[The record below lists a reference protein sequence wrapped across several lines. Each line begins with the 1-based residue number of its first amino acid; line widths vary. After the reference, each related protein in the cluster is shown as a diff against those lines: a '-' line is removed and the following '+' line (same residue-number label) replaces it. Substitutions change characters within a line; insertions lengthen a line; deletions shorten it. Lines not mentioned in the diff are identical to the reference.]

1 MPAGKVTTYTNT
13 LTQKRGVTDLIS
25 TIDPMDVPLLN
36 ALGYSPANIK
46 KFRLVNFPST
56 MYEWLEDAYS
66 ARNASA
72 AASVTQLTNDTTY
85 TALVVTSGEGVK
97 FQVGDVMALDS
108 ELVWVSS
115 ISTDTL
121 TITRGFGGTT
131 QATHASTVTVTLR
144 TRARVEGADA
154 NDSPTT
160 NPTSSYNY
168 TQILQKTINVTRTR
182 QKVSQYG
189 IENEYD
195 YQTQKA
201 MEELAVLCNNIAYYG
216 KRAAGSASA
225 ARGAGGLT
233 QFITTNVNALSSTP
247 ALTQKHIEDGVED
260 CWDFGGKPD
269 LLVCGAWGN
278 KKIRD
283 MYAPHV
289 RTERDDTRGGILI
302 DKILVPPVGWVD
314 LLTDR
319 NCQTNYLYI
328 LEADKVGW
336 IPFDEFTQSELSQ
349 TGDAAKGEVVG
360 EYGFV
365 TMNEKAHAIISG
377 FSTSK

>member
-13 LTQKRGVTDLIS
+13 LAQKRGVTDLIS

-36 ALGYSPANIK
+36 ALGYGSANIK

-56 MYEWLEDAYS
+56 MYEWLEDTYS
-66 ARNASA
+66 AGNASA

-97 FQVGDVMALDS
+97 FQVGDVLALDS

-160 NPTSSYNY
+160 NPTSGYNY

-189 IENEYD
+189 IEDEYD

-201 MEELAVLCNNIAYYG
+201 MEELAVLGNNIAYYG

-225 ARGAGGLT
+225 ARGAGGGKISKRCFEGVQPCDNRCNSHRVLLW
-233 QFITTNVNALSSTP
+233 VSSRQ
-247 ALTQKHIEDGVED
+247 AKHGNFHVSIFNSNTD
-260 CWDFGGKPD
+260 CASAGLPTFCIGKTYT
-269 LLVCGAWGN
+269 
-278 KKIRD
+278 K
-283 MYAPHV
+283 HS
-289 RTERDDTRGGILI
+289 
-302 DKILVPPVGWVD
+302 
-314 LLTDR
+314 
-319 NCQTNYLYI
+319 
-328 LEADKVGW
+328 KVASR
-336 IPFDEFTQSELSQ
+336 Q
-349 TGDAAKGEVVG
+349 
-360 EYGFV
+360 
-365 TMNEKAHAIISG
+365 
-377 FSTSK
+377 